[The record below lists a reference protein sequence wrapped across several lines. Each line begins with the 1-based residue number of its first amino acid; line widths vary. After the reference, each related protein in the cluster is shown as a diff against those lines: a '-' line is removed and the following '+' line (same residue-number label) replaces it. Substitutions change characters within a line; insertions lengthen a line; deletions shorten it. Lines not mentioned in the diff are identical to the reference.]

1 MDKDYENFV
10 GRMGSFEDSIE
21 LETDPEEL
29 QHSGEMFV
37 NDTLKSIGDTILF
50 DF

>member
-10 GRMGSFEDSIE
+10 GRMGSFEDTID

-29 QHSGEMFV
+29 KHSGETFV
-37 NDTLKSIGDTILF
+37 TDTLKFMGDTILF